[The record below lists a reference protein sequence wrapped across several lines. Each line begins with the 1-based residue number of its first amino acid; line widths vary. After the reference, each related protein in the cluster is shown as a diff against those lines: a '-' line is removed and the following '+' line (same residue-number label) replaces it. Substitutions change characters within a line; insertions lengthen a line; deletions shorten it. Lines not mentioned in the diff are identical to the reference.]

1 MTVQA
6 IRTVLLPATRSRPT
20 RVKATAE
27 AGSITLAYYDPL
39 VGRGIEAHHRCTAEM
54 LVIDLGWSAPS
65 YGTLVSGCLPDGSW
79 CHVLTGRDGKGG

>member
-1 MTVQA
+1 MQA
-6 IRTVLLPATRSRPT
+6 IRTVLLPATRARPT

-27 AGSITLAYYDPL
+27 AGSITLAYYGAL
-39 VGRGIEAHHRCTAEM
+39 TGLGIEAHHRKVAET
-54 LVIDLGWSAPS
+54 LVRDLGWIAPS